1 MLKGQIAVTAV
12 RPTAPVTGSGDTVPP
27 TAPGNLRVTAVSD
40 TSVTLAWSVSTDNV
54 GVAGYRIRRFVG
66 GTATPIGTVAA
77 SVTTFTVTGL
87 AASSS
92 YTFDVQA
99 LDTAGGVSMPSSQV
113 TTTTSAGGSSTVNV
127 ALDRPVTAS
136 SYTQSYV
143 PGNAVDG
150 NVDTYWESANST
162 FPQWL
167 QVDLGSAMGVGR
179 VVLTL
184 PPAVAWAARSQTV
197 SVQGSIDGA
206 SFGLLLGSVACAFD
220 PASGNTAA
228 LTLPAG
234 TATRH
239 VRLVFTANTGWPAGQ
254 VSEFR
259 VFGAA

>member
-1 MLKGQIAVTAV
+1 M
-12 RPTAPVTGSGDTVPP
+12 
-27 TAPGNLRVTAVSD
+27 
-40 TSVTLAWSVSTDNV
+40 
-54 GVAGYRIRRFVG
+54 
-66 GTATPIGTVAA
+66 
-77 SVTTFTVTGL
+77 GL

-113 TTTTSAGGSSTVNV
+113 VATTSAGGSSTVNV

-150 NVDTYWESANST
+150 NVNTYWESANST

-167 QVDLGSAMGVGR
+167 QVDLGSAVGVGR
-179 VVLTL
+179 VVLAL

-197 SVQGSIDGA
+197 SVQGSTDGA

-239 VRLVFTANTGWPAGQ
+239 LRLVFTANTGWPAGQ